1 MDNIISYSHTFDEGL
16 KRLATI
22 FARLKDANLKL
33 KPGKCIFFQ
42 KQVKFLGHVVS
53 SDGIQTEPEKISAVK
68 NWPIPKS
75 EKQIRSFLGL
85 CSYYRRFVKNFAEIA
100 KPLHALYEKNAKFLW
115 TPECQKSFDSL
126 KDSLTSAPIL
136 GFPIPSM
143 QFILDT
149 DASNQSVGAVLSQ
162 DQGGLERVVAYM
174 SKTMNRHEQSYC
186 VTCKELLAVVTAL
199 RKFHHYLYGQDVLL
213 RTDNAAV
220 SWVRNLKNPIGQM
233 VSRNRNLQL
242 DCFSPPWK
250 EISEC

>member
-1 MDNIISYSHTFDEGL
+1 MVF
-16 KRLATI
+16 
-22 FARLKDANLKL
+22 KL
-33 KPGKCIFFQ
+33 NQ
-42 KQVKFLGHVVS
+42 R
-53 SDGIQTEPEKISAVK
+53 
-68 NWPIPKS
+68 N
-75 EKQIRSFLGL
+75 FLGL

-220 SWVRNLKNPIGQM
+220 SWVRNLKNPTGQM